1 MVCERDLAQWVGRRG
16 RPCGKDESV
25 QPPMTPRNGAV
36 ARIRRGLRAELTG
49 HVGFNGLAQIAPMV
63 VTLALTPLLL
73 DRLGLDRY
81 GVWALA
87 IVVLSTLTAL
97 DGGIAASL
105 ARYFAV
111 YGARGDR
118 EDSGRL
124 LVASLLF
131 SISFGLLLTVVAF
144 VVAPVAVSLLDLPE
158 RLESETILVF
168 RCLPALATLGLFA
181 DATAALL
188 QGNGRFRALATSMFT
203 SAGVFAIA
211 VVVLVQPDEPLTAL
225 VVATAIRYAAQLT
238 VGLAAGLRDVT
249 FARPFLPHRATV
261 RDLVRFASRMQ
272 LSALTGFV
280 NSELDILVIAALL
293 PVRYAGLYALGLQA
307 AAAARSLPLFAFA
320 PVLTRLAAT
329 FRRSGRQGARAEFVR
344 LESRW
349 LPAVL
354 AYGVVSVASVGFLV
368 PIWLGDRYELS
379 GVIAAMLLT
388 GFMIHV
394 AFTGMRTCYVRAVG
408 EPGLEARYSTFWM
421 VGNAILTVPLALVA
435 GVLGVVGAT
444 VASGIAASLYFVVL
458 CRRREDL
465 HVILPGRFWWATAV
479 VAALV
484 TVGGELAL
492 LATDFH
498 GFLAL
503 ALALIPPTVGLL
515 LFVGPLGLISAGGA
529 RAAPAG
535 D

>member
-1 MVCERDLAQWVGRRG
+1 MGRAPW
-16 RPCGKDESV
+16 RPCGEDGGV
-25 QPPMTPRNGAV
+25 QSPTTSRAGAL
-36 ARIRRGLRAELTG
+36 ARIRQGLRAELTR

-81 GVWALA
+81 GIWALA

-111 YGARGDR
+111 YGARHDR

-124 LVASLLF
+124 LVASFLF
-131 SISFGLLLTVVAF
+131 SVAFGLLLTVVAF
-144 VVAPVAVSLLDLPE
+144 VVAPVAVELLDIPE
-158 RLESETILVF
+158 RLESETVFVF

-188 QGNGRFRALATSMFT
+188 QGNGRFRVLATSMFT
-203 SAGVFAIA
+203 SAGAFAVA
-211 VVVLVQPDEPLTAL
+211 VVVLVQPDKPLTAL
-225 VVATAIRYAAQLT
+225 VIATGIRYAAQLA
-238 VGLAAGLRDVT
+238 VGLAAGLRDVS
-249 FARPFLPHRATV
+249 FARPFLPHRTTV

-329 FRRSGRQGARAEFVR
+329 FRRSGRDGTRTEFDR

-354 AYGVVSVASVGFLV
+354 AYGVVSVASVGFIV
-368 PIWLGDRYELS
+368 PIWLGDRYALS
-379 GVIAAMLLT
+379 GGIAALLLA

-408 EPGLEARYSTFWM
+408 QPGLEARYSAVWM
-421 VGNAILTVPLALVA
+421 IGNAVLTIPLALVA

-444 VASGIAASLYFVVL
+444 VASGIVASLYFVVL

-465 HVILPGRFWWATAV
+465 HVIVPGRLWWAMAV
-479 VAALV
+479 AAALV

-492 LATDFH
+492 LATDLH
-498 GFLAL
+498 GFGAL
-503 ALALIPPTVGLL
+503 ALALVPPAAALL
-515 LFVGPLGLISAGGA
+515 LFAAPLGWTLRAGP